1 MAAVLKSQTLL
12 VDDHPLFRAGLA
24 LAIDREPD
32 LQVAAEVGNSAE
44 ACDVLRRMP
53 IDIAVIDVL
62 MPKTNGISLATE
74 LLEVRHEV
82 KILAL
87 SVLDEPVM
95 IAAIGVRATMVRQDL
110 TRRSLP
116 DRRHLAWICRCQQFP
131 RVTKQASR
139 AAPGPSRSHSP
150 WNTNAATAAVGNLA
164 RIRSAAASTA
174 WLPVPAAAS
183 EAVAASVRASSGND
197 GSCPT
202 TSCCAWPTEQVSLP
216 VRRWRPPRRTPAA
229 RSVPPGCCGSRRHPP
244 RCR

>member
-1 MAAVLKSQTLL
+1 MAAVLKTQPLL

-95 IAAIGVRATMVRQDL
+95 IAAMLRAGASGYALKTQPPSEIIAAIREVLTGQIYLPPRVSREAVLSLVNGKTERPLERL
-110 TRRSLP
+110 TRREREIFDLLI
-116 DRRHLAWICRCQQFP
+116 H
-131 RVTKQASR
+131 
-139 AAPGPSRSHSP
+139 G
-150 WNTNAATAAVGNLA
+150 NTNEQ
-164 RIRSAAASTA
+164 I
-174 WLPVPAAAS
+174 
-183 EAVAASVRASSGND
+183 
-197 GSCPT
+197 GSRLFI
-202 TSCCAWPTEQVSLP
+202 S
-216 VRRWRPPRRTPAA
+216 RRTVETHRQRIMKKLATHSIVDMIRLAA
-229 RSVPPGCCGSRRHPP
+229 REGALSE
-244 RCR
+244 

>member
-95 IAAIGVRATMVRQDL
+95 IAAMLRAGASGYALKTQPPSEIIAAIREVLTGQIYLPPRVSREAVLSLVNGKTERPLERL
-110 TRRSLP
+110 TRREREIFDLLI
-116 DRRHLAWICRCQQFP
+116 H
-131 RVTKQASR
+131 
-139 AAPGPSRSHSP
+139 G
-150 WNTNAATAAVGNLA
+150 NTNEQ
-164 RIRSAAASTA
+164 I
-174 WLPVPAAAS
+174 
-183 EAVAASVRASSGND
+183 
-197 GSCPT
+197 GSRLFI
-202 TSCCAWPTEQVSLP
+202 S
-216 VRRWRPPRRTPAA
+216 RRTVETHRQRIMKKLATHSIVDMIRLAA
-229 RSVPPGCCGSRRHPP
+229 RQGALAE
-244 RCR
+244 

>member
-95 IAAIGVRATMVRQDL
+95 IAAMLRAGASGYALKTQPPSEIIAAIREVLTGQIYLPPRVSREAVLSLVNGKTERPLERL
-110 TRRSLP
+110 TRREREIFDLLI
-116 DRRHLAWICRCQQFP
+116 H
-131 RVTKQASR
+131 
-139 AAPGPSRSHSP
+139 G
-150 WNTNAATAAVGNLA
+150 NTNEQ
-164 RIRSAAASTA
+164 I
-174 WLPVPAAAS
+174 
-183 EAVAASVRASSGND
+183 
-197 GSCPT
+197 GSRLFI
-202 TSCCAWPTEQVSLP
+202 S
-216 VRRWRPPRRTPAA
+216 RRTVETHRQRIMKKLATHSIVDMIRLAA
-229 RSVPPGCCGSRRHPP
+229 REGALSE
-244 RCR
+244 